1 MSPEAKSKALE
12 IVLEYAKAF
21 LQAAILAA
29 VIIVFIAQSHLV
41 DGVSMENTLHDR
53 ERLMGDKLSYRFIEP
68 KRGEIIVFRF
78 PQDPRSRFVK
88 RVIGIPGDTVEI
100 RNGVVYLNDV
110 PLDEPYIKEPPR
122 DNMPKVTVRPDHV
135 FVMGD
140 NRNNSLDSRHPPVG
154 QVPYNLIVGRA
165 LFSYWPPRAIKWL
178 SIPDTFD
185 QFVGEDASDKAAGG

>member
-1 MSPEAKSKALE
+1 MLSIVWKVCSDPHAAQRSADHLSPEAKSKALE

-53 ERLMGDKLSYRFIEP
+53 ERLMVDKLSYRFIEP

-110 PLDEPYIKEPPR
+110 PLDEPYIKEPPGTTCR
-122 DNMPKVTVRPDHV
+122 RSP
-135 FVMGD
+135 
-140 NRNNSLDSRHPPVG
+140 S
-154 QVPYNLIVGRA
+154 GRTTY
-165 LFSYWPPRAIKWL
+165 L
-178 SIPDTFD
+178 
-185 QFVGEDASDKAAGG
+185 